1 MRLALARTVRHWRGR
16 PAEIP
21 APPAP
26 ARAVWT
32 VSSSARKNFVEDLAR
47 FGGGLSV
54 PELAD
59 DLVSGELALGSAGT
73 RYPNDVVPPSH

>member
-32 VSSSARKNFVEDLAR
+32 VSSSARKNPVEDLAR

-59 DLVSGELALGSAGT
+59 DLVSGELALGKAGT